1 LRKLEVS
8 VEKKEFVAVAWLK
21 GSKHTYYE
29 DSFRMLSR
37 DVPLVAK
44 RERGE
49 IFAVFDGIGSA
60 PQGRHA
66 AQEMAEYLVKFYR
79 EAETGHSGWRG
90 LKRVLADANMT
101 IHNWGNIPGT
111 DKPKGGCAGTVV
123 WLYSDGLHVF
133 HAGDT
138 LGLLIRDGLPIQ
150 ITQTH
155 QLDNGAIFR
164 YFGLGETLNID
175 IECFKIEESDRIL
188 LLSDGVTKVFT
199 AKEAVD
205 LIEEYHDI
213 SMAVKTLVQRAQ
225 AMGSTDDI
233 TAMLVQVEEVWEPN
247 M

>member
-1 LRKLEVS
+1 
-8 VEKKEFVAVAWLK
+8 VAVAWLK

-37 DVPLVAK
+37 DVPLVAQ

-60 PQGRHA
+60 PLGRHA
-66 AQEMAEYLVKFYR
+66 AQEMAEHLVKFYR
-79 EAETGHSGWRG
+79 EEETASSGWRG
-90 LKRVLADANMT
+90 IKQVLADANMA
-101 IHNWGNIPGT
+101 IHNWGYIPGT

-123 WLYSDGLHVF
+123 SLNNDELHVF

-164 YFGLGETLNID
+164 YFGLGEALNME

-188 LLSDGVTKVFT
+188 ILSDGVTKVFS
-199 AKEAVD
+199 AKDAVG
-205 LIEEYHDI
+205 LIEEHQNI

-233 TAMLVQVEEVWEPN
+233 TAMLVQVEEIWEPKA
-247 M
+247 